1 MVSLSLIT
9 VGCIVKFGGDTLNKY
24 TDPVLKKIQES
35 AQGAFDENGK
45 WPWFF
50 QRSGKPVLGG

>member
-1 MVSLSLIT
+1 
-9 VGCIVKFGGDTLNKY
+9 VKFGGDTLNKY

-50 QRSGKPVLGG
+50 QRSGKPVLGE